1 MATSQLS
8 DIYRFQSVT
17 ANLGTAGQPTAEQ
30 FDAVKDAGYE
40 VVINLAL
47 GTTPRDLPTSPGS
60 WRLTGSIMRTFPW
73 CLTHRPTT
81 ISPSFRGDGGQPAQ
95 EMFCPLH
102 CERAR
107 VGICDA
113 VSRAAAGCRWKKP
126 TPPCAT
132 SGSPIRRGRPLLR
145 STWLK
150 ALNTYEIYGGEEDTH
165 RPNPAMTSGLFRAF
179 GDMTC

>member
-1 MATSQLS
+1 MATSTLA
-8 DIYRFQSVT
+8 DIYRFQAVT

-47 GTTPRDLPTSPGS
+47 GTTPRDLPNEPGIVAAH
-60 WRLTGSIMRTFPW
+60 GIDYAHIPVVFDA
-73 CLTHRPTT
+73 PTDNDL
-81 ISPSFRGDGGQPAQ
+81 SQFFRGDGGQSAQ

-113 VSRAAAGCRWKKP
+113 VSRAAAGGAGGR
-126 TPPCAT
+126 
-132 SGSPIRRGRPLLR
+132 SRRHHAPHLGAQ
-145 STWLK
+145 SDV
-150 ALNTYEIYGGEEDTH
+150 A
-165 RPNPAMTSGLFRAF
+165 GLY
-179 GDMTC
+179 

>member
-8 DIYRFQSVT
+8 DIYRFQAVT

-47 GTTPRDLPTSPGS
+47 GTTPRDLPNEPGIVAAH
-60 WRLTGSIMRTFPW
+60 GIDYAHIPVVFDA
-73 CLTHRPTT
+73 PTDNDL
-81 ISPSFRGDGGQPAQ
+81 SQFFAAMEANQHKKC
-95 EMFCPLH
+95 FVH
-102 CERAR
+102 CIANAR
-107 VGICDA
+107 VSA
-113 VSRAAAGCRWKKP
+113 FVMLYRVLRQGCRWKKP

-150 ALNTYEIYGGEEDTH
+150 ALHTDEIYGGEDTH

-179 GDMTC
+179 